1 MLNIMVVDDS
11 LIIRKTL
18 TTELEKMGHTVVGQ
32 AKSGKEA
39 VELYSEL
46 LPDLVTMDITMPVMS
61 GIEALKEIKKS
72 YKDAKIIM
80 VTSHG
85 EEKLVM
91 DAITSGAKGY
101 ILKPIS
107 KQKIEDVICKVIPQY
122 KEELDKFLMN
132 S

>member
-1 MLNIMVVDDS
+1 MLNVMVVDDS

-18 TTELEKMGHTVVGQ
+18 SNELEKMGHKVVAQ

-39 VELYSEL
+39 VALYKENM
-46 LPDLVTMDITMPVMS
+46 PDLVTMDITMPIMS
-61 GIEALKEIKKS
+61 GIEALKKIKKN
-72 YKDAKIIM
+72 YPNACIIM

-91 DAITSGAKGY
+91 DAISSGARGY

-107 KQKIEDVICKVIPQY
+107 QEKIQNVIEKLFPDTDAVV
-122 KEELDKFLMN
+122 L
-132 S
+132 

>member
-11 LIIRKTL
+11 LIIRRTL
-18 TTELEKMGHTVVGQ
+18 TTQLEEMGHKVVAQ

-39 VELYSEL
+39 IELYKQY
-46 LPDLVTMDITMPVMS
+46 LPDLVTMDITMPIMS
-61 GIEALKEIKKS
+61 GIDALKEIKKS

-91 DAITSGAKGY
+91 DAIKSGAKGY
-101 ILKPIS
+101 ILKPITEEKLS
-107 KQKIEDVICKVIPQY
+107 DVIKKVFP
-122 KEELDKFLMN
+122 EV
-132 S
+132 

>member
-11 LIIRKTL
+11 SIIRKTFSI
-18 TTELEKMGHTVVGQ
+18 ELEKMGHNVV
-32 AKSGKEA
+32 AKAKDGKEA
-39 VELYSEL
+39 ITLYKEHI
-46 LPDLVTMDITMPVMS
+46 PDLVTMDITMPIKN
-61 GIEALKEIKKS
+61 GIESLKEIKKLF
-72 YKDAKIIM
+72 KDAKVIM

-91 DAITSGAKGY
+91 EAIMAGAKGY

-107 KQKIEDVICKVIPQY
+107 KDKIETAINKIFP
-122 KEELDKFLMN
+122 ELQEKGMKDD

>member
-18 TTELEKMGHTVVGQ
+18 STELEKMGHTVVAQ

-39 VELYSEL
+39 IELYDKFM
-46 LPDLVTMDITMPVMS
+46 PDLVTMDITMPIMS

-72 YKDAKIIM
+72 YKDSKIIM

-101 ILKPIS
+101 ILKPITQDKLLES
-107 KQKIEDVICKVIPQY
+107 IGKVFPAL
-122 KEELDKFLMN
+122 KSL
-132 S
+132 

>member
-1 MLNIMVVDDS
+1 MLNILVVDDS

-18 TTELEKMGHTVVGQ
+18 TTELEKMGHTVVAK

-39 VELYSEL
+39 IELYAQHM
-46 LPDLVTMDITMPVMS
+46 PDLVTMDITMPIMN
-61 GIEALKEIKKS
+61 GIDALKEIKKS
-72 YKDAKIIM
+72 YADVNIIM

-101 ILKPIS
+101 VLKPINEEKLTNIIS
-107 KQKIEDVICKVIPQY
+107 KIFPEL
-122 KEELDKFLMN
+122 KEE
-132 S
+132 

>member
-1 MLNIMVVDDS
+1 MLNIMIVDDS

-18 TTELEKMGHTVVGQ
+18 TTVLEKMGHTVVAQ

-39 VELYSEL
+39 IESYDKHM
-46 LPDLVTMDITMPVMS
+46 PDLVTMDITMPIMS
-61 GIEALKEIKKS
+61 GIEALKKIKKI

-91 DAITSGAKGY
+91 DAIISGAKGY
-101 ILKPIS
+101 VLKPITHD
-107 KQKIEDVICKVIPQY
+107 KLNDIILKVFPEL
-122 KEELDKFLMN
+122 EE
-132 S
+132 

>member
-1 MLNIMVVDDS
+1 MLNILVVDDS

-18 TTELEKMGHTVVGQ
+18 TLELEKMGHTVVAK

-39 VELYSEL
+39 IELYAQHM
-46 LPDLVTMDITMPVMS
+46 PDLVTMDITMPIMS
-61 GIEALKEIKKS
+61 GIDALKKIKKS
-72 YKDAKIIM
+72 YADANIIM

-101 ILKPIS
+101 VLKPINEEKLTSVIS
-107 KQKIEDVICKVIPQY
+107 KIFPEL
-122 KEELDKFLMN
+122 KEE
-132 S
+132 

>member
-1 MLNIMVVDDS
+1 MLNILVVDDS

-18 TTELEKMGHTVVGQ
+18 ATELEKMGHKVVAQ

-39 VELYSEL
+39 IELYVQHM
-46 LPDLVTMDITMPVMS
+46 PDLVTMDITMPIMN
-61 GIEALKEIKKS
+61 GIEALKVIKKN
-72 YKDAKIIM
+72 YKDARVVM

-101 ILKPIS
+101 ILKPITQE
-107 KQKIEDVICKVIPQY
+107 KLIETFIKVAPECHI
-122 KEELDKFLMN
+122 L
-132 S
+132 